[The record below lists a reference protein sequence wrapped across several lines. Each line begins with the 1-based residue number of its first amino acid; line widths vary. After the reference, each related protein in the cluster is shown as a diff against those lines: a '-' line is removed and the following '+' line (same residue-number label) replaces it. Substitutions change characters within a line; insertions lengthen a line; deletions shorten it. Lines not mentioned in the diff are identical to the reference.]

1 MNIPVELKY
10 TKDHEWVK
18 IEGNSAYVGITDYAQ
33 KEYGELEYIDIDSVG
48 KSLDKD
54 DIFGSIE
61 AVKTVSDLFMPVKGK
76 VLEANTLLKEH
87 PGLINEDPY
96 GKGWLIRIAL
106 DSVTELN
113 NLLSAEEYKI
123 IIK

>member
-10 TKDHEWVK
+10 TKDHGWVR
-18 IEGNSAYVGITDYAQ
+18 IECDSAYIGITDYAQ
-33 KEYGELEYIDIDSVG
+33 KEYGELVHVDIDSVG
-48 KSLDKD
+48 KLLDKG

-61 AVKTVSDLFMPVKGK
+61 ASKTVSDLFMPIKGK
-76 VLEANTLLKEH
+76 VMEANAPFKEH
-87 PGLINEDPY
+87 PKLVNEDPY

-113 NLLSAEEYKI
+113 DLLSAEEYKI